1 MRSKV
6 ERFNCHKNGHFAR
19 EYRAPKNQENRGRE
33 YGGKTMPVENPI
45 ENALIAQDGFGG
57 YDWSYQAEEKHP
69 TNNALMALTSSGSS
83 SNSNSEKLK
92 KAEKEIDELK
102 LTLEKYQNS
111 SKSLNTLLESQ
122 VRNYIPPKPDLMF
135 IDEQVESEY
144 VDVVSNV
151 SSSAVKTVESIVNPP
166 IIEDWNSKDESEV
179 EFEPKVKVKT
189 VRPCIEKIKFVKTAR
204 EKVEKLKYNLFSVSQ
219 ICDKKNNVLFTDTGC
234 LVLSFNFKLLDESQ
248 VLLRV
253 PRRDNIYSVDLKSV
267 VPTGV
272 VAKFQTNGIA
282 RTKDNIVAGPK
293 DSAVD
298 ARKKATEVDESQVSD
313 NSGQDDQVTRS
324 KFKGLLQQERQT
336 EHIHSTNS
344 FNTISS
350 PVNTDGP
357 SFVNA
362 ASPSSINVAGTPAS
376 TNAFEQ
382 HPFKRFSPFKN
393 AFSLPHVP
401 IVTPINDTRI
411 FGNAYADEVVE
422 EEVDMNNVIL
432 FYTIP
437 DAPLTKFLKDHP
449 KDQVIASTPMEP
461 NKALVKDAEV
471 EDVDVHLYRSMIGS
485 LMYLTA
491 SRPDITFAVC
501 ACVRFQ
507 VTLKTSHLHAVKI
520 IFRYLKDQPKL
531 GLWYSKDSP
540 FDLEAYFDSDYA
552 GASLDRKST
561 TRGCQ
566 FLRKRLISWQCKKQ
580 TIVANSTTE
589 AEYVDV
595 ASYCEQVLY
604 IQNQMLNY
612 GFNLMNTKI
621 YIDNE
626 SIICI
631 VKNLMFHS
639 KTKHIEIRHHFI
651 KYSYEKK
658 LIQVI
663 KIQIDYNIA
672 DLLTKAFDVKKPS
685 ESEGFKQI
693 IDFLNAKPIRY
704 ALTVN
709 LTIYALCVKQF
720 WTTTKVKKVNDQE
733 QIQTLVDK
741 KKVIITEES
750 IRRDLKFDDAK
761 GTACLPNDTIFE
773 ELARM
778 SEILVEESIL
788 TPSNDPLPSG
798 ENGIQLNELM
808 IFYTNLQ
815 QHVLDLEKA
824 KIAQAKEIAKLK
836 KRIKKIEKR
845 RKKKIVLGAQGD
857 ASKQGRSI
865 EDIDQDAEIT
875 LVDEAQGRMHDADM
889 FGVDDLEGNEVFVD
903 VREQTVEKEVSTA
916 DLVTTAGEVVTAAS
930 IEVSVAPT
938 TATTADVDDEL
949 TLAKTL
955 IEIKEAKPKVISTA
969 ITTPRAKDIV
979 FHEQVQAHIPTISS
993 SKDKDHVLNKHEIKR
1008 SPQVVSE
1015 PRGSRSKIYKVFE
1028 ETLKP

>member
-1 MRSKV
+1 SKV

-122 VRNYIPPKPDLMF
+122 V
-135 IDEQVESEY
+135 
-144 VDVVSNV
+144 SN
-151 SSSAVKTVESIVNPP
+151 
-166 IIEDWNSKDESEV
+166 
-179 EFEPKVKVKT
+179 KVKT
-189 VRPCIEKIKFVKTAR
+189 GLGYKAASSTVEDFVNSSKMIKNQ
-204 EKVEKLKYNLFSVSQ
+204 EKLKYNLFSVSQ

-955 IEIKEAKPKVISTA
+955 IEIKEAKPKVFAYYKKGYHPSFKLTPSHSLLKSSMASKGHTQEEGIDYDEVFAPVVRIEA
-969 ITTPRAKDIV
+969 IWLFLAYASLMGFMVYQMDVKSSFLYRTIKEEVYVCQPLRFEDPDYPDKVCKVVKSLHGLHQAPRA
-979 FHEQVQAHIPTISS
+979 
-993 SKDKDHVLNKHEIKR
+993 
-1008 SPQVVSE
+1008 
-1015 PRGSRSKIYKVFE
+1015 
-1028 ETLKP
+1028 